1 MVRCGGFHGFTGLPR
16 DVHHQTHRK
25 SYEPQSED
33 PEEDKEGDGV
43 DGGGVAH
50 GGGQEA
56 DQEGDPA
63 TVAAVVLA
71 KRPAPFTSA
80 TYWPLIWLR
89 LF

>member
-56 DQEGDPA
+56 DRETLPQFP
-63 TVAAVVLA
+63 LSSWQ
-71 KRPAPFTSA
+71 SA
-80 TYWPLIWLR
+80 RHPSHPQRIGP
-89 LF
+89 

>member
-56 DQEGDPA
+56 DRETLPQFP
-63 TVAAVVLA
+63 LSYWQ
-71 KRPAPFTSA
+71 SA
-80 TYWPLIWLR
+80 RHPSHPQRIGP
-89 LF
+89 